1 MAKPQSVHDKNKR
14 DDKRPA
20 PRLYLVTPVIE
31 DAAAFSGTLRD
42 ALAAADVA
50 AVLLRLKPAGERDL
64 INRIKVLA
72 PLVQE
77 KDIALLL
84 NGLAELVARAGADGA
99 HLTGIEAFMA
109 AVDSLKP
116 AKIAGCGGVNSRHDS
131 MLAGER
137 RADYVMMGTT
147 RSPTPAVRCHVQR
160 IEWWSDWVHGARG
173 ICGNPLGIALLP
185 AAGRFRR
192 QWRSR
197 GRSTR
202 RACRVR
208 GATLLTPEPGWMN
221 AKNHLA
227 AMIGALPRRQ
237 GRNPVLPTPI
247 WPTPNISAA
256 ATSAPSRRRCG
267 GSRRKTIRS
276 R

>member
-1 MAKPQSVHDKNKR
+1 MANPQSVQDKNKR

-42 ALAAADVA
+42 ALGVADVA

-72 PLVQE
+72 PLVQA

-84 NGLAELVARAGADGA
+84 DGLPELVARAGADGA

-116 AKIAGCGGVNSRHDS
+116 AKIAGCGGVNSRDDS

-137 RADYVMMGTT
+137 GADYVMMGHIAAEL
-147 RSPTPAVRCHVQR
+147 RRPPFDAVVER
-160 IEWWSDWVHGARG
+160 IEWWAELFTVPYVGFAATLSEIA
-173 ICGNPLGIALLP
+173 PLS
-185 AAGRFRR
+185 AAGADFVAVGEAV
-192 QWRSR
+192 W
-197 GRSTR
+197 GDP
-202 RACRVR
+202 R
-208 GATLLTPEPGWMN
+208 GALAALAEASRLLAPEP
-221 AKNHLA
+221 
-227 AMIGALPRRQ
+227 
-237 GRNPVLPTPI
+237 V
-247 WPTPNISAA
+247 
-256 ATSAPSRRRCG
+256 
-267 GSRRKTIRS
+267 
-276 R
+276 

>member
-1 MAKPQSVHDKNKR
+1 MATPQSQNKR

-31 DAAAFSGTLRD
+31 DAAAFSGKLRD

-72 PLVQE
+72 SLVQE

-84 NGLAELVARAGADGA
+84 DGWPELVARAGADGA

-116 AKIAGCGGVNSRHDS
+116 AKIAGCGGVNSRDDT

-137 RADYVMMGTT
+137 GADYVMIGQLTAGQ
-147 RSPTPAVRCHVQR
+147 RRPPFDAIVER
-160 IEWWSDWVHGARG
+160 IEWWSELFTVPCVGFAASLAE
-173 ICGNPLGIALLP
+173 IAPLA
-185 AAGRFRR
+185 AAGADFIAIGEAI
-192 QWRSR
+192 WDDP
-197 GRSTR
+197 
-202 RACRVR
+202 R
-208 GATLLTPEPGWMN
+208 GALAALAEASRLVAPEP
-221 AKNHLA
+221 
-227 AMIGALPRRQ
+227 
-237 GRNPVLPTPI
+237 V
-247 WPTPNISAA
+247 
-256 ATSAPSRRRCG
+256 
-267 GSRRKTIRS
+267 
-276 R
+276 